1 MKYFEVDRSTGEVSI
16 NDASILLI
24 KEFKALVE
32 KTRNI
37 TKDDKKGEF
46 GLLAQKEFAFMYLYI
61 DWESPYF
68 KFPEEDR
75 LQSSIEDSQLTDD
88 EMQDPLFLAAC
99 EKYEDLQNQI
109 VELRLLK
116 SCMITVENIIYYLE
130 HVDVNERNPND
141 GKPIYKTKD
150 VIAEIKSARDL
161 IKTVRDLEKEVKE
174 GTQEEIG
181 VRGGVELGLYD

>member
-24 KEFKALVE
+24 KEFKALLE

-99 EKYEDLQNQI
+99 EKYEALQDKI

-181 VRGGVELGLYD
+181 VRGGVELGYLD

>member
-99 EKYEDLQNQI
+99 EKYEALQDKI

>member
-75 LQSSIEDSQLTDD
+75 LQSSIEDSQLTND

-99 EKYEDLQNQI
+99 EKYEALQDKI

>member
-37 TKDDKKGEF
+37 TKDDRKGEF

-75 LQSSIEDSQLTDD
+75 LQSSIEDSQLTND

>member
-61 DWESPYF
+61 D
-68 KFPEEDR
+68 
-75 LQSSIEDSQLTDD
+75 
-88 EMQDPLFLAAC
+88 
-99 EKYEDLQNQI
+99 
-109 VELRLLK
+109 
-116 SCMITVENIIYYLE
+116 
-130 HVDVNERNPND
+130 
-141 GKPIYKTKD
+141 
-150 VIAEIKSARDL
+150 
-161 IKTVRDLEKEVKE
+161 
-174 GTQEEIG
+174 
-181 VRGGVELGLYD
+181 

>member
-1 MKYFEVDRSTGEVSI
+1 M
-16 NDASILLI
+16 
-24 KEFKALVE
+24 
-32 KTRNI
+32 
-37 TKDDKKGEF
+37 
-46 GLLAQKEFAFMYLYI
+46 LAQKEFAFMYLYI

-99 EKYEDLQNQI
+99 EKYEALQDKI

-130 HVDVNERNPND
+130 HVDVNERN
-141 GKPIYKTKD
+141 
-150 VIAEIKSARDL
+150 
-161 IKTVRDLEKEVKE
+161 
-174 GTQEEIG
+174 
-181 VRGGVELGLYD
+181 